1 MNNLQVE
8 QLVKSLGLRYN
19 ELKVSGMH
27 VHGGLSGLEGLD
39 WLALEPEQGV
49 EMSFHE
55 ESQVFYRINFSLK
68 ETYPEEQLYKGE
80 LPPPFKPEMTKLEMR
95 AVLGEPL
102 YSSGPI
108 QMPQPIGQTGGWESF
123 CLGQELFSGVEIV
136 LQYTASNE
144 VCGLVFSLPGED

>member
-1 MNNLQVE
+1 MKILQIE
-8 QLVKSLGLRYN
+8 QLVRSLGLRYS
-19 ELKVSGMH
+19 ELKVAGVD
-27 VHGGLSGLEGLD
+27 VHGELSGLEGLD

-55 ESQVFYRINFSLK
+55 ESLVFYRMNFSLK
-68 ETYPEEQLYKGE
+68 ETYPEEKLYKGE
-80 LPPPFKPEMTKLEMR
+80 LPPPFKSEMTQVEMR
-95 AVLGEPL
+95 KILGAPL

-123 CLGQELFSGVEIV
+123 HLNQELFSGVEIV

-144 VCGLVFSLPGED
+144 VCGLVFSLPDEG